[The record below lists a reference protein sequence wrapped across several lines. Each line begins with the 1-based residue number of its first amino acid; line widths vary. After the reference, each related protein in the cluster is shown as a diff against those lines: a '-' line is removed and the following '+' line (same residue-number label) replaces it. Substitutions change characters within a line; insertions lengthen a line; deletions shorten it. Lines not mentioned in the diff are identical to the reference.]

1 MSQKPLSN
9 RPHAES
15 TARRVVATD
24 LRRFED
30 PWRFSRES
38 GAIEGSIAATAAQH
52 ELPRVLEAGCEL
64 AGDVV
69 FRFDGEAVRR
79 EGRGE
84 ESFLHLDVQGVLSMQ
99 CQRCLGP
106 MKWAFELQR
115 SLLLVRSEQ
124 DFPEDELE
132 EDAFDAIEVGRELDL
147 LQLLEDEILLALP
160 IAPRHESCDLPDSV
174 ARAGRRLPFAG
185 LAALKGGQDDSDD
198 HNA

>member
-1 MSQKPLSN
+1 MSQKPLVN

-15 TARRVVATD
+15 AARRVVAAD

-30 PWRFSRES
+30 SWRFSRES
-38 GAIEGSIAATAAQH
+38 GAIEGSIAAAQQ
-52 ELPRVLEAGCEL
+52 ELPRILEAGCEL

-69 FRFDGEAVRR
+69 FRFDGETVRR

-84 ESFLHLDVQGVLSMQ
+84 ESFLHLSVQGVLGMQ
-99 CQRCLGP
+99 CQRCLGR
-106 MKWAFELQR
+106 MEWAFDLQR

-132 EDAFDAIEVGRELDL
+132 EDGFDAIEAGRELDL

-185 LAALKGGQDDSDD
+185 LAALRGGQDDSDD